1 MSTKTTTT
9 TTSAATACSSTGRK
23 DTEDK
28 AMACSSTADNENT
41 QMEEENMD
49 MVIEQEID
57 GEADNREDTEAMACS
72 LTADRENTEANPLQS
87 FERELSDLPTEL
99 PEKSEKSSQT
109 KVASEN
115 QRTQTD
121 HIQCTSA
128 VWKNKQKV

>member
-57 GEADNREDTEAMACS
+57 GEADDRED
-72 LTADRENTEANPLQS
+72 TEANPLQS